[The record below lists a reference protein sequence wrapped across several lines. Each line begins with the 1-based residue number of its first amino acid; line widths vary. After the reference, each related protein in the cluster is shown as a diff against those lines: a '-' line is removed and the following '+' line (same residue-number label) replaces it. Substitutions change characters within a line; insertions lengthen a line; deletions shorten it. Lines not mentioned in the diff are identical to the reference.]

1 MVSGGRTYVLPPPN
15 LKGGSAVRKCEGCGE
30 PLAPTKRPHA
40 KFCTRLCKGR
50 TYSRLNPK
58 SSEEN
63 AARYIKERERRLT
76 YSKEYQKA
84 NPQVPQRAKRK
95 RKALLTGNG
104 VYRVSAKDWQRE
116 LERHNNRCF
125 YCRSEGVLTMDHVV
139 PASRGGTHS
148 VGNLVPACK
157 SCNSSKRDRTIM
169 EWRMKLPSP
178 RQRRTNDTT
187 GRIAATV

>member
-1 MVSGGRTYVLPPPN
+1 
-15 LKGGSAVRKCEGCGE
+15 VRKCEGCGE
-30 PLAPTKRPHA
+30 TLAANKRPHA
-40 KFCTRLCKGR
+40 RFCTRKCKER
-50 TYSRLNPK
+50 TWSRLNQPT
-58 SSEEN
+58 SEQN
-63 AARYIKERERRLT
+63 AARYIKERDRRLA

-104 VYRVSAKDWQRE
+104 VYRISAKDWRRE
-116 LERHNNRCF
+116 LQRHDNKCF
-125 YCRSEGVLTMDHVV
+125 YCKAEGVLTMDHVI

-148 VGNLVPACK
+148 IGNLVPACK

-178 RQRRTNDTT
+178 RQRRTDVTT
-187 GRIAATV
+187 GRTTATC